1 MKLSI
6 IIPVYNEEKTIEQI
20 LERVAKVKVPNGIG
34 KEIIVVDDGSTDKTK
49 KVLSESQIPNPKFQ
63 ILKHQKNQGKGA
75 AVRSGLK
82 VATGDFVIIQDADLE
97 YNPKDYEKLLAPVI
111 QDNIQVVYGTRLVNY
126 PLKFSG
132 KNKTVMPVHLIANRF
147 LTALT
152 NLLYGSHLTDMET
165 CYKLFNRQ
173 VLKNISIKSNR
184 FDFEPEI
191 TAKILKQKIPIIE
204 VPIKVKPRTYKEG
217 KKISWIDGLVAIWT
231 LFKYK
236 FTD

>member
-6 IIPVYNEEKTIEQI
+6 IIPIYNEEKTIEEI
-20 LERVAKVKVPNGIG
+20 LSRVSNAKLQSGIK
-34 KEIIVVDDGSTDKTK
+34 KEIILVDDGSTDSSKFKVQRLKLQGLKTIFHK
-49 KVLSESQIPNPKFQ
+49 KNL
-63 ILKHQKNQGKGA
+63 GKGA
-75 AVRSGLK
+75 AIKSGLNIT
-82 VATGDFVIIQDADLE
+82 TGDYIIIQDADLE

-111 QDNIQVVYGTRLVNY
+111 KDNIQVVYGTRLVNY
-126 PLKFSG
+126 PLKLSG
-132 KNKTVMPVHLIANRF
+132 KNKTVLPTHLVANRF

-191 TAKILKQKIPIIE
+191 TAKILKQNIPIIE

-217 KKISWIDGLVAIWT
+217 KKIGWIDGIIAIWT